1 MLPLYIFLG
10 LPGHL
15 GLVFRYEILQRWHPF
30 LCFLKELA
38 EDNFSLL
45 FVTIRVI

>member
-15 GLVFRYEILQRWHPF
+15 GLVFPVRNFTKVASF